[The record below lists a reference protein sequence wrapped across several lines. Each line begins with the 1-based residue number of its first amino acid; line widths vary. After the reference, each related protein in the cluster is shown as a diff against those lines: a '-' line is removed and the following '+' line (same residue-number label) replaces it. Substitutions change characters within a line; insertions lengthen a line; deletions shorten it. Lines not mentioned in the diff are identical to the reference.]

1 MTISRWPTSLGAGAA
16 RDALDYVGRAI
27 SASPYRHVARVRYL
41 ASKEVL
47 AQHFSPALVTIE
59 EDGPDACVVVT
70 GADDPQRLALYLAM
84 PGIDFDVLEPPEV
97 AQGAVAMARR
107 LAAAGAALTT

>member
-1 MTISRWPTSLGAGAA
+1 
-16 RDALDYVGRAI
+16 V
-27 SASPYRHVARVRYL
+27 
-41 ASKEVL
+41 
-47 AQHFSPALVTIE
+47 AQHFSPASVTTE
-59 EDGPDACVVVT
+59 DDGPHGCVVVT

-84 PGIDFDVLEPPEV
+84 PGIAFEVLEPAEV

>member
-1 MTISRWPTSLGAGAA
+1 MTIE
-16 RDALDYVGRAI
+16 D
-27 SASPYRHVARVRYL
+27 
-41 ASKEVL
+41 
-47 AQHFSPALVTIE
+47 
-59 EDGPDACVVVT
+59 DGPDACVVVT

-84 PGIDFDVLEPPEV
+84 PGVDFDVLEPSEV